1 MDLEMKETTTD
12 QEDVIEACSAII
24 IVRPDE
30 DADIFE
36 YSRIDGEEDMIMHPQ
51 EEDAD
56 EDDHQEQQGKEFVPT
71 NSDNKNDEAENVV
84 GSGQSD
90 NEYDQIENM
99 NENRD
104 VVEVVRQHN
113 TTNHDTHFENET
125 SLPLPVTTTETD
137 IDNKDKRMLQALLSS
152 LEDLQR
158 VRTITVLY
166 SYPTID

>member
-104 VVEVVRQHN
+104 VVEVLVRQHN

-137 IDNKDKRMLQALLSS
+137 IDNKDRRMLQALLSS

-158 VRTITVLY
+158 VRTIT
-166 SYPTID
+166 ID